1 MDPSAACG
9 DLVVILQPISRLG
22 ERQNIQLSSSSEV
35 VSFSFSEVLP
45 GKYKGKLKATENCA
59 RAFLVE
65 DAVILWYKHSQGIH
79 CRESFVHS
87 ASSYK
92 TRHYNISSLKIDIHN
107 RRKWH
112 SCL

>member
-9 DLVVILQPISRLG
+9 DLVVMLQPISRLG

-45 GKYKGKLKATENCA
+45 GKYKGKMKATESCV
-59 RAFLVE
+59 RVFLVG
-65 DAVILWYKHSQGIH
+65 DALILWYKRSQGMH
-79 CRESFVHS
+79 CRQAFVHS

-92 TRHYNISSLKIDIHN
+92 IRHHIRSLKMNIHN
-107 RRKWH
+107 RRKWC